1 MFLLVIILL
10 FVDKMSAKV
19 TKNFK
24 GPKVK
29 ACKRMT
35 NAKYSCDNRN
45 KDTACNLFKA
55 LPTIFPKL
63 KLNMK
68 KSREGVTTRAQA
80 TGGGTA
86 SAFFQGEYDGV
97 PVMVKM
103 TRICENVEDC
113 YTRGVRKT
121 DKNFKDNLE
130 IERWMKLEQF
140 QQEVSLMCTAHSK
153 KLHPRVYESSI
164 FQVNGALYGMVI
176 MEKLPMDLWTYL
188 AQNLDRES
196 RYQMALKTFSILKK
210 IISKLKLYH
219 HDLHLGNIL
228 VDSKANPVPIDF
240 GDAQKSRSKA
250 AELTKTTYYL
260 VTDMAECPTP
270 NLMNAVNEDRGLSE
284 AELQLTLVN
293 AFTKCKVRS
302 NPGWKR

>member
-1 MFLLVIILL
+1 
-10 FVDKMSAKV
+10 MSAKV
-19 TKNFK
+19 AKDSK
-24 GPKVK
+24 GPKIRS
-29 ACKRMT
+29 CKRMT
-35 NAKYSCDNRN
+35 NAAYSCDNRN

-55 LPTIFPKL
+55 LPEIFPKL
-63 KLNMK
+63 KLNVK
-68 KSREGVTTRAQA
+68 KAREGVTTRAQA

-86 SAFFQGEYDGV
+86 SAFFQGEFDGV

-103 TRICENVEDC
+103 TRICENLEDC
-113 YTRGVRKT
+113 NTRGIRRT
-121 DKNFKDNLE
+121 DSNFKDNLE

-140 QQEVSLMCTAHSK
+140 RQEVNLMCAAHSK
-153 KLHPRVYESSI
+153 KLHPKVFESSI
-164 FQVNGALYGMVI
+164 FKVNGALYGMVI

-188 AQNLDRES
+188 MNTTNRES
-196 RYQMALKTFSILKK
+196 RYQMALKTFDTLKK

-240 GDAQKSRSKA
+240 GDAQRSVSKA
-250 AELTKTTYYL
+250 SELTKTTYYL
-260 VTDMAECPTP
+260 VTDMSQCPTP
-270 NLMNAVNEDRGLSE
+270 NLMAAVNEERALSE
-284 AELQLTLVN
+284 PELQQILIN